1 MYAENMSESFG
12 HEYVQMFV
20 RTKWSFLKSFISRN
34 AMSITHFPAMPLA
47 LSATSSYFVDR
58 DLPLAR
64 SLFPSLFPRSK
75 SGIRYVSARWNI
87 GLSRKDQ
94 RTIEIYG
101 RTRLALVYLYIPN
114 MSYLATDIYDCT
126 KHIRMLI
133 SYLIISLLIVQN
145 TESVLSEITEFKNM

>member
-1 MYAENMSESFG
+1 MYAGNMSESFG

-47 LSATSSYFVDR
+47 LSATSSSYFVDR

-64 SLFPSLFPRSK
+64 SLFPSMFPWSK

-87 GLSRKDQ
+87 GLSEPQ
-94 RTIEIYG
+94 RPASD
-101 RTRLALVYLYIPN
+101 RNLRQDSPLALVPLHSKHELSCNRHLRLYEAHQNVNIL
-114 MSYLATDIYDCT
+114 SC
-126 KHIRMLI
+126 
-133 SYLIISLLIVQN
+133 IIILLVIVPK
-145 TESVLSEITEFKNM
+145 TEALLRG